1 MNKWLRLLT
10 QIHIHPLLWLIVAIA
25 VITARFQELLLLIV
39 IVLIHELGHAA
50 AASFFSWRIK
60 NIILLPFGGVLET
73 DEHGNRP
80 IKEEFIVTVCGP
92 AQHVWM
98 MISAFLFHE
107 CQIIGDRIY
116 SDFINYNFMI
126 LIFNCLPIMPLDGG
140 KIVYLLFTKYYPFH
154 IALKR
159 SIILSLLFLFI
170 YCSVILIVFPFHLN
184 GWVIAIFLFL
194 SLHNEWKNRPYTW
207 MRFLIER
214 YHRPTDEVGRIKKIY
229 AKKDDLL
236 SSAIEKFQRGTGH
249 QIIVIDAGKQVAI
262 IPEKKI
268 LKYYF
273 EKSPIRL
280 KLEDLLY

>member
-1 MNKWLRLLT
+1 MNKWFQLLT
-10 QIHIHPLLWLIVAIA
+10 QIHIHPLLWIIIAIA
-25 VITARFQELLLLIV
+25 IITASFQELLLVIV

-80 IKEEFIVTVCGP
+80 MKEEFIVTVCGP
-92 AQHVWM
+92 AQHLWM
-98 MISAFLFHE
+98 IIVAFLLHE
-107 CQIIGDRIY
+107 SEMIGERIY
-116 SDFINYNFMI
+116 TDFINYNFMI
-126 LIFNCLPIMPLDGG
+126 LIFNCLPIIPLDGG
-140 KIVYLLFTKYYPFH
+140 KIVYLLFTKYDAFY

-159 SIILSLLFLFI
+159 SIILSFIILLI
-170 YCSVILIVFPFHLN
+170 YCAIILIVFPFHLN
-184 GWVIAIFLFL
+184 GWLIAIFLFL

-214 YHRPTDEVGRIKKIY
+214 YHRPIGDVGRIKTIY

-236 SSAIEKFQRGTGH
+236 SSTIEKFQRGTGH
-249 QIIVIDAGKQVAI
+249 QIIVIDAGKTLAV

-268 LKYYF
+268 LQYYF

-280 KLEDLLY
+280 KIEDLLY